1 MKNKLKEILTYP
13 NISIKEVL
21 KKLNKHRTL
30 YVVDKFN
37 KLQGSITDGDIRRY
51 FIKKS
56 IKKNQTLKKYL
67 IKKFY
72 IIMIIMTP

>member
-51 FIKKS
+51 FIKK
-56 IKKNQTLKKYL
+56 Y
-67 IKKFY
+67 
-72 IIMIIMTP
+72 